1 MSPEVK
7 WISCSMF
14 VSCSLLP
21 FLPIL
26 LWQTPKPDSFL
37 LHWYLHNEKR
47 GIYTCPSVTLAV
59 GSHPNR
65 TNRIDTHAGVYTK
78 CTQKCASKS
87 MISPRHTP
95 AAYIHTRRRHL
106 CICLWLGFE
115 FPTFKSP
122 KTKRTVSLFQYV
134 VLHPPTPSPSDDIP
148 AAWGRCDCKSTKSFG
163 N

>member
-14 VSCSLLP
+14 VRCSLLP
-21 FLPIL
+21 YLSIL
-26 LWQTPKPDSFL
+26 LWQTPKSDYS
-37 LHWYLHNEKR
+37 YLIDTYTKKKR

-134 VLHPPTPSPSDDIP
+134 VLRPPAQYTSVYIP
-148 AAWGRCDCKSTKSFG
+148 AATGRCRCKITKSFG

>member
-7 WISCSMF
+7 WISYSMF

-21 FLPIL
+21 CLSIL

-37 LHWYLHNEKR
+37 LHWYLHSEKR
-47 GIYTCPSVTLAV
+47 GIYTCSFVTLAV

-134 VLHPPTPSPSDDIP
+134 VLRPVALLSSESIF
-148 AAWGRCDCKSTKSFG
+148 ANIGGLQWQRY
-163 N
+163 